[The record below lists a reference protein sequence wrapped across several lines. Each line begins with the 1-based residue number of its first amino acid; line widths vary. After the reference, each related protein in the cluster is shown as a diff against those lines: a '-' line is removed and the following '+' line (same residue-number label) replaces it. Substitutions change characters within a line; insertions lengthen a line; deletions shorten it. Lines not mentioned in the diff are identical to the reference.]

1 MTIYRAD
8 LSGVGGRMT
17 NSLRQLA
24 QLPWFVKN
32 LGLKLVLSLGV
43 AKVLRRFGRSV
54 PEWPY

>member
-8 LSGVGGRMT
+8 LSGVGGRAQ

-24 QLPWFVKN
+24 QLPWFAKN

-43 AKVLRRFGRSV
+43 GKVLRRFGRGV